1 MEYGTLTK
9 TRQSDEIP
17 FTVQTDPLAPAGFSC
32 ARRES
37 CHSRALMTVS
47 AARSVPL
54 LYSHRHILGIEG
66 LSPGEI
72 TGLLDLSESY
82 VEQNRRAD
90 KKDTLLHGRTVIN
103 LFFETSTRTR
113 TSFELAAK
121 RLGADVINMSV
132 ATSAIKKG
140 ETLIDTAATL
150 NAMRPDVLVVRHP
163 DSGAVNLPSR
173 KVDCSVI
180 NGGDGTHEHPTQA
193 LLDALTIRRRS
204 EE

>member
-1 MEYGTLTK
+1 RSLTPKLQWISCCHTHMMMQDAAVRPRVKKTLPTTFSK
-9 TRQSDEIP
+9 ASVIRNARGPSPTFACAEI
-17 FTVQTDPLAPAGFSC
+17 
-32 ARRES
+32 ES

-47 AARSVPL
+47 TVRSAPL
-54 LYSHRHILGIEG
+54 LYSHRHILGIAG

-90 KKDTLLHGRTVIN
+90 KKDSLLRGRTVIN

-132 ATSAIKKG
+132 ATSAIKK
-140 ETLIDTAATL
+140 
-150 NAMRPDVLVVRHP
+150 
-163 DSGAVNLPSR
+163 
-173 KVDCSVI
+173 
-180 NGGDGTHEHPTQA
+180 
-193 LLDALTIRRRS
+193 
-204 EE
+204 